1 MELCVVDSGS
11 TNDEQTFLET
21 RVRSRVDVLQLV
33 PNLGFGRACNVGA
46 ELTTAPTLLITNP
59 DTVVLSLPDGLW
71 TGDGMGRQLVGAVK
85 ILPGGEHK
93 PLGYPRLPTVM
104 IESQALI
111 FGHWKHGA
119 GLTAE
124 EPAWVAG
131 AAFMIDRADFEMIG
145 GFASDLFMYFEDADI
160 CARHAAAGGTVA
172 IDSRFLISHG
182 AGGSSVVRD
191 MDQLSS
197 ALDSL
202 NRLSGRTFAAR
213 HGRRWH
219 RPFLYGLMVV
229 AYLPRRSAS
238 ALIAR
243 RGRPARVL
251 FYALDL
257 LLPRRAMR
265 RLGVSRLGRGP
276 R

>member
-1 MELCVVDSGS
+1 MVDSGS
-11 TNDEQTFLET
+11 TNEERTFLET
-21 RVRSRVDVLQLV
+21 RIRSRVDVLEFV
-33 PNLGFGRACNVGA
+33 PNLGFGRASNVGA

-59 DTVVLSLPDGLW
+59 DTVVLSLPDDLW

-85 ILPGGEHK
+85 ILPGGERV
-93 PLGYPRLPTVM
+93 PLGYPRLPTVTM
-104 IESQALI
+104 ESQSLI
-111 FGHWKHGA
+111 FGRWKHGA

-124 EPAWVAG
+124 NPAWVAG
-131 AAFMIDRADFEMIG
+131 AAFLIDRADFEAIG
-145 GFASDLFMYFEDADI
+145 GFASDLFMYFEDADL

-172 IDSRFLISHG
+172 IDPRLLMTHDF
-182 AGGSSVVRD
+182 GGSSVVRD

-202 NRLSGRTFAAR
+202 NRQSGRTFAAR
-213 HGRRWH
+213 HGRPWH

-229 AYLPRRSAS
+229 AYLPRRTAS

-265 RLGVSRLGRGP
+265 RLGAARLGP
-276 R
+276 ADP